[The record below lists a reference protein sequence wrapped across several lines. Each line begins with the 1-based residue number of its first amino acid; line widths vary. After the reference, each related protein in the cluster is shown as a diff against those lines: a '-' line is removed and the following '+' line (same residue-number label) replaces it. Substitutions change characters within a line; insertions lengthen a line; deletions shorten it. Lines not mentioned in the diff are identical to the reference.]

1 VSSNPSEPTIG
12 LGFRADTALE
22 ASVVH
27 DRPTLG
33 SMPGARRDASVLV
46 RPVTDLVCSAAALLV
61 VALVAKEPAFP
72 AVLIAPLLVLAI
84 AAALGDYGAAPSRTS
99 LGGQISARE
108 LATRVLVAAL
118 LAWSAGMIAG
128 LDVVAQLCLWA
139 LFLLL
144 DAAAR
149 GATVPLLRSM
159 RKQERWVLVG
169 DDQTAERLR
178 GFRPLQDFA
187 ELVGTVRPDR
197 EEEQAP
203 ADVAALD
210 VVERYHADRVVISS
224 QYADDKRLIGLMRSF
239 KAVGVPVSLLP
250 RPLDL
255 LDAAAATH
263 NRIGGVPLIEV
274 EALAARDSVPHVGA
288 DRRASRKTKVSVVVP
303 AMNEGR
309 NIGRV
314 LRELPDDLH
323 EVILVDGNSK
333 DDTIQAARAA
343 YPDIRV
349 TVQSG
354 RGKGDAFRTGFAAVT
369 GNLIVMLDAD
379 GSAMPSEIPRFVA
392 ALEAGADFAK
402 GSRFLEGG
410 GSDDITPLRSAG
422 NAVLSGTANLLHGT
436 SFTDLCYGYN
446 AFWAR
451 CLPFISLDVPGFEVE
466 TLINLRIA
474 SAGMRITEVPSYE
487 KDRLSGQSNLKTFRD
502 GFRVMRTILGEAR
515 RNRTIRRTRGQVGEA
530 GGADHG
536 EADRALFARSMGD
549 SGPAA

>member
-1 VSSNPSEPTIG
+1 VSSTPSERSIGIG
-12 LGFRADTALE
+12 LRHEATLE

-33 SMPGARRDASVLV
+33 SMPGTRRDASLWI
-46 RPVTDLVCSAAALLV
+46 RPATDLLCSGLGLVV
-61 VALVAKEPAFP
+61 VALLAAQPLFP
-72 AVLIAPLLVLAI
+72 ALPLAPMLVIAVCAV
-84 AAALGDYGAAPSRTS
+84 LGDYTSAPSRLP
-99 LGGQISARE
+99 LGGEAGARE

-118 LAWSAGMIAG
+118 LAWSAGLIAG
-128 LDVVAQLCLWA
+128 LGVLAQLGLFA
-139 LFLLL
+139 LYLLL
-144 DAAAR
+144 DALAR
-149 GATVPLLRSM
+149 LASVPLLQGLRQ
-159 RKQERWVLVG
+159 RERWVLVG
-169 DDQTAERLR
+169 DEQTAERLR

-187 ELVGTVRPDR
+187 ELVGTVGPDR
-197 EEEQAP
+197 DDPEAP

-210 VVERYHADRVVISS
+210 VVERFHADRVVIST
-224 QYADDKRLIGLMRSF
+224 QYADDQWLIDLMRKF

-255 LDAAAATH
+255 LDAPAATPS
-263 NRIGGVPLIEV
+263 RIGGVPLIEV
-274 EALAARDSVPHVGA
+274 EALAARDPVPYVGA
-288 DRRASRKTKVSVVVP
+288 DRRSSRRTKVSVVVP
-303 AMNEGR
+303 AMNEAR
-309 NIGRV
+309 NIGQV
-314 LRELPDDLH
+314 LSELPEDLH
-323 EVILVDGNSK
+323 EVILVDGNSR
-333 DDTIQAARAA
+333 DDTVGAARAA

-349 TVQSG
+349 MVQSG

-379 GSAMPSEIPRFVA
+379 GSAMPSEIPSFVA

-410 GSDDITPLRSAG
+410 GSDDITLLRSCG

-436 SFTDLCYGYN
+436 NFTDLCYGYN
-446 AFWAR
+446 AFWTR

-502 GFRVMRTILGEAR
+502 GFRVMGTILGEAR
-515 RNRTIRRTRGQVGEA
+515 RNRGMRHAVTGRQEA
-530 GGADHG
+530 
-536 EADRALFARSMGD
+536 SI
-549 SGPAA
+549 AAPTAAE

>member
-1 VSSNPSEPTIG
+1 VNPNPSEPTID
-12 LGFRADTALE
+12 LGFQPDAALE

-33 SMPGARRDASVLV
+33 SMPGARDASGWVRPATDLLCSTLSVLV
-46 RPVTDLVCSAAALLV
+46 VCLL
-61 VALVAKEPAFP
+61 AGTPIFP
-72 AVLIAPLLVLAI
+72 ALPAAPLLVLAI
-84 AAALGDYGAAPSRTS
+84 SAVLGDYGAAS
-99 LGGQISARE
+99 GGGLPGGEIGARE
-108 LATRVLVAAL
+108 LAIRVLVAAL
-118 LAWSAGMIAG
+118 LAWSAGLIAG
-128 LDVVAQLCLWA
+128 LDAAAQLALWGT
-139 LFLLL
+139 FLVL
-144 DAAAR
+144 DGAAR
-149 GATVPLLRSM
+149 LSSAPLLRVL
-159 RKQERWVLVG
+159 RRQERWVLVG
-169 DDQTAERLR
+169 DEQTAERLR
-178 GFRPLQDFA
+178 GFRRLQDFA
-187 ELVGTVRPDR
+187 ELVGTVQPDHD
-197 EEEQAP
+197 EISGP

-224 QYADDKRLIGLMRSF
+224 QYADDRRLVELMRKF

-255 LDAAAATH
+255 LDAPSATPS
-263 NRIGGVPLIEV
+263 RVGGVPLIEV
-274 EALAARDSVPHVGA
+274 EALAARDSVPYVGP
-288 DRRASRKTKVSVVVP
+288 DRRATRRTKVSVVVP
-303 AMNEGR
+303 AMNEGK
-309 NIGRV
+309 NIGKV
-314 LRELPDDLH
+314 LSQLPADLH

-333 DDTIQAARAA
+333 DDTVEAARAA
-343 YPDIRV
+343 YPEIRV

-354 RGKGDAFRTGFAAVT
+354 RGKGDAFRTGFSAVT

-379 GSAMPSEIPRFVA
+379 GSAMPSEIPSFVA

-410 GSDDITPLRSAG
+410 GSDDITLLRRCG

-436 SFTDLCYGYN
+436 RFTDLCYGYN

-502 GFRVMRTILGEAR
+502 GFRVMGTIFREAR
-515 RNRTIRRTRGQVGEA
+515 RNRAIQRA
-530 GGADHG
+530 GGGREEEGSIA
-536 EADRALFARSMGD
+536 S
-549 SGPAA
+549 AATAE